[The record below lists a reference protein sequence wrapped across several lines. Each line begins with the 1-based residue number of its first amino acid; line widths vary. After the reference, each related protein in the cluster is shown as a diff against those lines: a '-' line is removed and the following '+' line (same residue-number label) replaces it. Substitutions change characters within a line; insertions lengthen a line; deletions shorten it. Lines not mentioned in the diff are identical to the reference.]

1 MATKKTEQW
10 QEDDLDLIMS
20 LLEKDYTK
28 AEPEKPPHFP
38 PLYDAPVPVKT
49 GLEAVEAFGWEE
61 EPSEEEPVKEKK
73 SGKKGGLWAILVMEI
88 IVLLGMIYWWV
99 VRIL

>member
-1 MATKKTEQW
+1 MATKRNDQW
-10 QEDDLDLIMS
+10 KDEDLDLIMS

-38 PLYDAPVPVKT
+38 PLYDAPVPEKAEQEPVQ
-49 GLEAVEAFGWEE
+49 EEVIWE
-61 EPSEEEPVKEKK
+61 EPSAEPVKKK
-73 SGKKGGLWAILVMEI
+73 SGKKGGLWVILSLEI
-88 IVLLGMIYWWV
+88 VVLLGLVYWWV

>member
-1 MATKKTEQW
+1 MATKSTEQW

-28 AEPEKPPHFP
+28 AEPEKAPHFP
-38 PLYDAPVPVKT
+38 PLYETNVPVKEEQ
-49 GLEAVEAFGWEE
+49 EAVQ
-61 EPSEEEPVKEKK
+61 EEPVFEEPAPEHVKK
-73 SGKKGGLWAILVMEI
+73 SGKKGGLWAILSLEI
-88 IVLLGMIYWWV
+88 VVLLGLIYWWV

>member
-1 MATKKTEQW
+1 MATKSTEQW

-28 AEPEKPPHFP
+28 AEPEKAPHFP
-38 PLYDAPVPVKT
+38 PLYEANVPVKA
-49 GLEAVEAFGWEE
+49 GLEAVERFNWEE
-61 EPSEEEPVKEKK
+61 PIEEPVEEKK
-73 SGKKGGLWAILVMEI
+73 SGKKGGLWAILSLEI
-88 IVLLGMIYWWV
+88 VVLLGLIYWWV